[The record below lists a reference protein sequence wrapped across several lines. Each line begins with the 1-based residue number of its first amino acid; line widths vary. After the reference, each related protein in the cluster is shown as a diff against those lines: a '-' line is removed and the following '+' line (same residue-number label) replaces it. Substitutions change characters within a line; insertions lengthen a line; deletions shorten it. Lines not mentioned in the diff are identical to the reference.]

1 MFVILIRHAEPV
13 ATGTD
18 PGLSTP
24 GKKRALALAKL
35 LTDAGI
41 TSIFTSDLRR
51 TKDTAAPLGTQLAI
65 APVVIADAPA
75 AAAAQINA
83 AGDRV
88 LVIGHTNTVPEIIE
102 ALGGPP
108 DLEIQHTEFDRLF
121 ALQVPAAGAGS
132 LLSLRYKG

>member
-1 MFVILIRHAEPV
+1 MFVVLVRHAEPV

-18 PGLSTP
+18 PDLSTA
-24 GKKRALALAKL
+24 GKKRALTLARV

-51 TKDTAAPLGTQLAI
+51 TKETAKPLATQLAI

-75 AAAAQINA
+75 TAAAQIKTA
-83 AGDRV
+83 AGRV
-88 LVIGHTNTVPEIIE
+88 LVIGHTNTVPDIIK

-108 DLEIQHTEFDRLF
+108 DVEIPHTDFDRLF
-121 ALQVPAAGAGS
+121 VLTVPAGGAGS